1 MYNDRGEKTELG
13 NKSSFRK
20 LLVITLV
27 DLLVLGLAFGAG
39 FGTAYLL
46 QQRGVL
52 SSHNTNLDTFWEVW
66 GLIEKDFIGTL
77 PNSQARIYGA
87 IRGSLASLNDPYT
100 VFVEPQPHQ
109 RETEDLRG
117 SFGGIGVT
125 MRRNA
130 EGDLLLTPLPDSP
143 ALKAGIQDGDIM
155 LEVDSQ
161 PITPT
166 MSFDAI
172 AALVRGQVGTQV
184 KITVRRMGQS
194 EPLSFTITRQVID
207 TPSVNSRILAD
218 SPQIGYIVIDRFTER
233 TGSEVQTAI
242 KALKQQGATQI
253 ILDLRDNG
261 GGLLDS
267 AVDVA
272 SQFIGE
278 GVVLYEKQKG
288 QDERTFQVKPGG
300 LATDLPVV
308 VLVNHAT
315 ASASE
320 IVAGAL
326 RDHQRATLV
335 GEQTYGKGSVQHIY
349 DLADGSSLHVTAA
362 EWFTPNRHQLTGN
375 GLKPDIV
382 VSRSSDDSA
391 AGRDPQLDRAV
402 AFLKEGK

>member
-1 MYNDRGEKTELG
+1 LG
-13 NKSSFRK
+13 NKLSFYK

-27 DLLVLGLAFGAG
+27 DLLILGLAFGGG

-46 QQRGVL
+46 QQRNI
-52 SSHNTNLDTFWEVW
+52 SSHNIDLDTFWEVW
-66 GLIEKDFIGTL
+66 GLVEKDFIGAL
-77 PNSQARIYGA
+77 PNSQARVYGA

-109 RETEDLRG
+109 REKEDLRG

-143 ALKAGIQDGDIM
+143 ALKAGVQDGDVM
-155 LEVDSQ
+155 LEVDGQ

-166 MSFDAI
+166 MSFVAV
-172 AALVRGQVGTQV
+172 AAVVRGQVGTQV
-184 KITVRRMGQS
+184 KITVRRVGQS
-194 EPLSFTITRQVID
+194 QPLAFTITRQVID
-207 TPSVNSRILAD
+207 TPSVDSRILAD
-218 SPQIGYIVIDRFTER
+218 SPQIGYIAIDRFTER
-233 TGSEVQTAI
+233 TGSEVQNAI
-242 KALKQQGATQI
+242 KDLKQKGATQI

-326 RDHQRATLV
+326 HDHQRATLV

-375 GLKPDIV
+375 GLKPDIA

-402 AFLKEGK
+402 AFLKTGK